1 MVCTREKILLN
12 SRNEEFVQKY
22 VSAKKKKKLSLAG
35 VSEKIYMKNGPFSL
49 PGIKHSL
56 KNTFPLNEKTA
67 SSGKK
72 IENGFY

>member
-1 MVCTREKILLN
+1 
-12 SRNEEFVQKY
+12 
-22 VSAKKKKKLSLAG
+22 
-35 VSEKIYMKNGPFSL
+35 MKNGPFSR

-72 IENGFY
+72 IENGFYQQENVFLKKLVPPNFNNGFQH